1 MKLNEFVEQRRREAG
16 LTQPQK
22 AYHAGIVLRFVKEL
36 EQGKENLRMDKVNQV
51 LWLFGHRVGAV
62 PASREGGD
70 DAQG

>member
-36 EQGKENLRMDKVNQV
+36 EQGKENLRMDKVNLL
-51 LWLFGHRVGAV
+51 LWLWDHQVGTV
-62 PASREGGD
+62 PASR
-70 DAQG
+70 